1 MTGHRNG
8 DHKYK
13 ANFSS
18 WRDYS
23 AVSPCVNDY
32 SLRINTVKVS
42 LTVNH
47 SPGPNMG

>member
-8 DHKYK
+8 EHKYK

-23 AVSPCVNDY
+23 AVGPGVNDY
-32 SLRINTVKVS
+32 SLKIHTVKVS
-42 LTVNH
+42 PAAIH
-47 SPGPNMG
+47 SPGPNTA